1 MVNPNVGPGSSEDPR
16 DPHYPYQLPVLD
28 SDWSR
33 VLGHKLK
40 PIDATDG
47 VGTIGEELHKNLDLI
62 KILCSQ
68 KLYIVN
74 LR

>member
-1 MVNPNVGPGSSEDPR
+1 MKKRPNTEYQMVNPNVGPGSSEDPR

-47 VGTIGEELHKNLDLI
+47 VGTIGEEHKNLDLI
-62 KILCSQ
+62 KI
-68 KLYIVN
+68 
-74 LR
+74 

>member
-1 MVNPNVGPGSSEDPR
+1 MKKRPNTEYQMVNPNVGPGSSEDPR

-47 VGTIGEELHKNLDLI
+47 VGTI
-62 KILCSQ
+62 
-68 KLYIVN
+68 V
-74 LR
+74 